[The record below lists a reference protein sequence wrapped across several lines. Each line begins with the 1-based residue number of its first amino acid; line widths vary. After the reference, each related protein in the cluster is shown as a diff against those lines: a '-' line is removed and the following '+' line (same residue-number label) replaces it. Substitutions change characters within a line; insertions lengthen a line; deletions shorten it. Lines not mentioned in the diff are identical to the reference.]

1 LAAKYNQ
8 FNRKDIM
15 AVALYPGTFDPI
27 TRGHVDLVERACRL
41 FSKVI
46 LAVANNPGKK
56 PLFTMEERVELSR
69 GALAHLPNAEVTA
82 ISGLTV
88 EYAKEHGID
97 VILRGLRAVSDFEH
111 EFQLAGMNRH
121 LAPTVETL
129 FLTPSE
135 KYSYISSTLVREI
148 AAFNGDVSSFVTSN
162 VAAELKRRFGQ
173 VDL

>member
-1 LAAKYNQ
+1 
-8 FNRKDIM
+8 
-15 AVALYPGTFDPI
+15 V
-27 TRGHVDLVERACRL
+27 
-41 FSKVI
+41 
-46 LAVANNPGKK
+46 
-56 PLFTMEERVELSR
+56 
-69 GALAHLPNAEVTA
+69 AHLANVEVTV

-121 LAPTVETL
+121 LAPMVETL

-148 AAFNGDVSSFVTSN
+148 AAFNGDVSSFVTPN
-162 VAAELKRRFGQ
+162 VAAELKRRFDQ
-173 VDL
+173 ADA